1 MPLPAA
7 EKTRRYSLVVILPWW
22 LVPLVLLVAAIAVQ
36 YLVDAVDGGP
46 LLRGLLSGVLVATAG
61 VLVARH
67 LRART

>member
-1 MPLPAA
+1 
-7 EKTRRYSLVVILPWW
+7 VILPWW

-36 YLVDAVDGGP
+36 YLVDSLDGGP